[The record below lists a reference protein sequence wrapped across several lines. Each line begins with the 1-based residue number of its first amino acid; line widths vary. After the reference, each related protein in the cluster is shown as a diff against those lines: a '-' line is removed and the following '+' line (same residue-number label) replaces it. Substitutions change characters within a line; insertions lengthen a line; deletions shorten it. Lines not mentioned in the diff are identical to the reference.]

1 MGELTAGKHPGLLF
15 ILSIVSDSQSSFM
28 VYRNQPNLQ
37 SADIKLHAENCSW
50 PHRDVPAHHCH
61 GCFINVNIMHVH
73 FWRSC
78 CCSAVQKHS
87 AGQWLQGC
95 CLLHSLQPRPAEML
109 LLLNT
114 NHAFVCFVSWAA
126 AHMREKLRCTCGL
139 TPAWG
144 CFRGMTLTGKATAIN
159 TLLLITLGFV

>member
-1 MGELTAGKHPGLLF
+1 MGELTLLANT
-15 ILSIVSDSQSSFM
+15 LDSFLFWALCQIPKAASWCTTEISQT
-28 VYRNQPNLQ
+28 Y
-37 SADIKLHAENCSW
+37 SHAENCSW
-50 PHRDVPAHHCH
+50 LHRDVPAHHCH

-95 CLLHSLQPRPAEML
+95 CLLHNLQPRPAEML